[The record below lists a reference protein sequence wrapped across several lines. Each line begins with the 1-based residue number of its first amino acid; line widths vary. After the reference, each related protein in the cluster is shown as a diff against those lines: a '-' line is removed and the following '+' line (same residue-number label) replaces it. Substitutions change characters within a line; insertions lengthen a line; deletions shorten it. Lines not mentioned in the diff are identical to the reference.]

1 MDPGLVVNALDYDKA
16 RVVIV
21 DFIREY
27 VEGAG
32 AGGVVVGLSGGVDST
47 AAAVL
52 AVEALGRGS
61 VLGLFMPSRFTPVE
75 DRRDVYK
82 LAEALGL
89 ELLEIDV
96 DPLLEAFL
104 KTVPGASLEDRVAV
118 GNILPRVRMTVLY
131 YYANRL
137 GRLVLGTSD
146 RSELLIGYF
155 TKYGDGGVDLMP
167 LGSMYKLQVRELLRR
182 LGLGWV
188 ADKPSSPRLWH
199 GHTAE
204 GELGLSYEVIDSVL
218 YALFDLKMSVGEVLS
233 KFGKSAEVV
242 LERVRRNTHKL
253 KPPPAP
259 DLSPAKRG

>member
-32 AGGVVVGLSGGVDST
+32 AGGRGGAERGVDST

-96 DPLLEAFL
+96 DPLLEAF
-104 KTVPGASLEDRVAV
+104 
-118 GNILPRVRMTVLY
+118 
-131 YYANRL
+131 
-137 GRLVLGTSD
+137 
-146 RSELLIGYF
+146 
-155 TKYGDGGVDLMP
+155 
-167 LGSMYKLQVRELLRR
+167 
-182 LGLGWV
+182 
-188 ADKPSSPRLWH
+188 
-199 GHTAE
+199 
-204 GELGLSYEVIDSVL
+204 
-218 YALFDLKMSVGEVLS
+218 
-233 KFGKSAEVV
+233 
-242 LERVRRNTHKL
+242 
-253 KPPPAP
+253 
-259 DLSPAKRG
+259 

>member
-1 MDPGLVVNALDYDKA
+1 M
-16 RVVIV
+16 
-21 DFIREY
+21 
-27 VEGAG
+27 
-32 AGGVVVGLSGGVDST
+32 
-47 AAAVL
+47 
-52 AVEALGRGS
+52 
-61 VLGLFMPSRFTPVE
+61 
-75 DRRDVYK
+75 
-82 LAEALGL
+82 
-89 ELLEIDV
+89 
-96 DPLLEAFL
+96 
-104 KTVPGASLEDRVAV
+104 PGASLEDRVAV